1 MLGSVCLCGRFI
13 NGSSPAVHLLGARC
27 RRAITPNGPAV
38 LDDLIT
44 ALSAALPLD
53 FGAIYTET
61 DFFLTCTLINSVS
74 TRLYSK
80 TIANGV
86 EPLLGVT
93 LKNASFWFTASI
105 LQTTE
110 RKENITK

>member
-1 MLGSVCLCGRFI
+1 MTVSPFDMDPYHQLNMEPLQGVLFMSLQGLCTQTCYAACLRGRFI

-44 ALSAALPLD
+44 ALSAALSLD

-61 DFFLTCTLINSVS
+61 DFF
-74 TRLYSK
+74 
-80 TIANGV
+80 
-86 EPLLGVT
+86 
-93 LKNASFWFTASI
+93 
-105 LQTTE
+105 
-110 RKENITK
+110 